1 LNIEAVTFS
10 VLTFM
15 RSHNMKTQNAFQCH
29 KSTDDMGIVSHSFGP
44 LFNTYCIM
52 TVITPTKFK
61 TRGLKWKSVSFSS
74 WREFNGEHV

>member
-1 LNIEAVTFS
+1 
-10 VLTFM
+10 
-15 RSHNMKTQNAFQCH
+15 MKTQNAFQCH

-61 TRGLKWKSVSFSS
+61 TRGLK
-74 WREFNGEHV
+74 